1 MVIHEGCSSF
11 LGLMYIFLD
20 EIREKAKQLVPHYMR
35 HLWIRGGRG
44 HDSSLIVP
52 NSYIKSS
59 RMPQRFLS
67 HKLLRS
73 TVIMQGGCDDSEDQ
87 RYIRS

>member
-11 LGLMYIFLD
+11 LDLIYIFLA
-20 EIREKAKQLVPHYMR
+20 EIKEKAKQLIPSYMR
-35 HLWIRGGRG
+35 YLWIRGGRG
-44 HDSSLIVP
+44 YDISSDVP

-73 TVIMQGGCDDSEDQ
+73 TVIMRGGCDDSEEQ
-87 RYIRS
+87 RYARP

>member
-1 MVIHEGCSSF
+1 MVIHEGYSSF
-11 LGLMYIFLD
+11 LDLMYIFLA
-20 EIREKAKQLVPHYMR
+20 EIKEKAKQLIPRYMR
-35 HLWIRGGRG
+35 YLWIRCGRG
-44 HDSSLIVP
+44 KDNSLIVS

-59 RMPQRFLS
+59 GMPQRFLS

-87 RYIRS
+87 RYTRS